1 MMSKK
6 ICLTCFLLLTIP
18 VILAEESAQGA
29 YQLEYTIEVYRDG
42 SALWIVEQRG
52 MDLQPVLDRFVKN
65 VSQLIKASKNLSE
78 RSMSAENFFMKVR
91 VSGSYKVIQ
100 YSFLWNG
107 FGSVNDSRIEIGDVF
122 LVENFFEYFYGDGT
136 VHIRYPDGYLVEE
149 VYPPPG
155 EHYKL
160 PPTLKW
166 YGVKDFKAGQ
176 PKIVIKEKSSTFGI
190 LSFLA
195 EYAMLIVGLLIFL
208 SGWLGLYYFRF
219 RKKSI
224 EEAASPTPP
233 KTSKPPL
240 MMDDE
245 EKVLSLLKAAGGSLY
260 QSTIAEQ
267 CRFSRAKVSKLLT
280 LMEKE
285 GKIKREKKGR
295 EKIVTIKEDTSN

>member
-1 MMSKK
+1 MSKK
-6 ICLTCFLLLTIP
+6 KCLTCFLLLIIP

-29 YQLEYTIEVYRDG
+29 YQLEYTIEVYKDG
-42 SALWIVEQRG
+42 SALWIIEQRG

-65 VSQLIKASKNLSE
+65 VSQLIKASKSLSE

-91 VSGSYKVIQ
+91 VSGSYKVIR
-100 YSFLWNG
+100 YGFLWNG
-107 FGSVNDSRIEIGDVF
+107 FGLVNDSRIEIGDVF

-136 VHIRYPDGYLVEE
+136 VYIRYPDGYLVEE
-149 VYPPPG
+149 VYPQPG
-155 EHYKL
+155 ERYES

-195 EYAMLIVGLLIFL
+195 EYTVLIVGLLIFL
-208 SGWLGLYYFRF
+208 TGGLGLYYFRF
-219 RKKSI
+219 RKEPI
-224 EEAASPTPP
+224 EKVASPTPP

-295 EKIVTIKEDTSN
+295 EKIVTIKEDASD